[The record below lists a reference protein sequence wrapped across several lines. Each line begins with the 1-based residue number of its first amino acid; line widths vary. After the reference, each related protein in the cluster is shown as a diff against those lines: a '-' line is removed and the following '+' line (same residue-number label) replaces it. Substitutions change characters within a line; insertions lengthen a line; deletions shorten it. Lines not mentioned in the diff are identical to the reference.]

1 MSKMLQGNPM
11 FQRAQQMAQGK
22 NQQELEQTAKNLC
35 QQIGIDY
42 NDALNQFN
50 NQIPNMLNNVLGQN
64 NNGINH

>member
-22 NQQELEQTAKNLC
+22 NQQQLEQTAKNLC

-64 NNGINH
+64 NGINH

>member
-1 MSKMLQGNPM
+1 M

-42 NDALNQFN
+42 NDALKQFN
-50 NQIPNMLNNVLGQN
+50 NQMPNMLNNVLGQN

>member
-1 MSKMLQGNPM
+1 MSKMLQGNPT

-22 NQQELEQTAKNLC
+22 NQQQLEQTAKNLC

>member
-22 NQQELEQTAKNLC
+22 NQQELEQTARNLC

-50 NQIPNMLNNVLGQN
+50 NQMPNMLNNILGQN
-64 NNGINH
+64 NNGINR

>member
-1 MSKMLQGNPM
+1 M

-22 NQQELEQTAKNLC
+22 NQQQLEQTAKNLC

>member
-1 MSKMLQGNPM
+1 MLKMLQGNPM

-22 NQQELEQTAKNLC
+22 NQQQLEQTAKNLC

-42 NDALNQFN
+42 NDALKQFN
-50 NQIPNMLNNVLGQN
+50 KQMPNMLNNLLGQ

>member
-1 MSKMLQGNPM
+1 MLKMLQGNPM

-22 NQQELEQTAKNLC
+22 NQQQLEQTAKNLC

-42 NDALNQFN
+42 NDALKQFN

>member
-1 MSKMLQGNPM
+1 
-11 FQRAQQMAQGK
+11 MAQGK
-22 NQQELEQTAKNLC
+22 NQQELEQTARNLC

-42 NDALNQFN
+42 NDALEQFN

>member
-22 NQQELEQTAKNLC
+22 NQQELEKKKKNLC

>member
-22 NQQELEQTAKNLC
+22 NQQQLEQTAKNLC

-42 NDALNQFN
+42 NDALKQFN
-50 NQIPNMLNNVLGQN
+50 NQMPNMLNNMLGQN

>member
-1 MSKMLQGNPM
+1 MLKMLQGNPM

-22 NQQELEQTAKNLC
+22 NQQQLEQTAKNLC

>member
-11 FQRAQQMAQGK
+11 FLRAQQMAQGK
-22 NQQELEQTAKNLC
+22 SQQQLEQTAKNLC

-42 NDALNQFN
+42 NDALSQFN

>member
-1 MSKMLQGNPM
+1 M
-11 FQRAQQMAQGK
+11 FQRAQQMVQGK
-22 NQQELEQTAKNLC
+22 NQQQLEQTAKNLC

>member
-42 NDALNQFN
+42 NDALKQFN
-50 NQIPNMLNNVLGQN
+50 NQMPNMLNNVLGQN